1 MNRATCPSELD
12 EAKVLASLDR
22 HPLRSQ
28 TMWVLGA
35 ETGLRVSEL
44 CSLLIGD
51 VWREGV
57 CRSTLRLGRSR
68 LKGGRKIGTA
78 RARRTSSREIPLN
91 EHAQVYVARYLQER
105 EQSGPLN
112 PQAPL
117 FPSRQSRRG
126 LTRWQ
131 AWRDIRKIFLDAGLD
146 PSLTWSPG
154 GLRRRFVRRVWAVS
168 DLETAKTAVGHRSA
182 TTTAIYLFLGQESA
196 VRSVLAIGRI
206 GGGLAAAS
214 STSPAPTM
222 PSVGGSGPV
231 AMSPPDNFTPAR
243 CA

>member
-1 MNRATCPSELD
+1 
-12 EAKVLASLDR
+12 
-22 HPLRSQ
+22 
-28 TMWVLGA
+28 MWVLGA

-44 CSLLIGD
+44 CGLLVGD

-57 CRSTLRLGRSR
+57 CRSTLRLSRRR
-68 LKGGRKIGTA
+68 LKGGKKIGTA
-78 RARRTSSREIPLN
+78 RARRTNSREIPLN
-91 EHAQVYVARYLQER
+91 EHAQEYLTRYLQER
-105 EQSGPLN
+105 EQDGPLH

-154 GLRRRFVRRVWAVS
+154 GLRRRFVRRVFDVS
-168 DLETAKTAVGHRSA
+168 DLETAKTAVGHRSC

-206 GGGLAAAS
+206 GGGAAAAS
-214 STSPAPTM
+214 LTSAAPTI
-222 PSVGGSGPV
+222 PSIGESDPV
-231 AMSPPDNFTPAR
+231 VTHATAG
-243 CA
+243 